1 MIEYTQGGDLAVYN
15 GLKYRR
21 DKHTGYYLN
30 AKTHKRLHVAVYEN
44 EVGAIPEGYHV
55 HHIDFNKDNNDPSN
69 LVALTNSEHETLHGQ
84 NLTEER
90 KERMRENLIE
100 NARPKASEWH
110 GSDEGRKWHA
120 EHGKEA
126 WTNRTEAE
134 YICDFCGAAFKTL
147 NRYSATQNHFCSNK
161 CRAAFRRASGV
172 DDVTKICE
180 RCGHEYR
187 ANKYQQTKYC
197 PDCKGHR
204 R

>member
-1 MIEYTQGGDLAVYN
+1 MIEYMQGGDLAVYN

-44 EVGAIPEGYHV
+44 EVGVIPDGYHV
-55 HHIDFNKDNNDPSN
+55 HHIDFNKNNNEPSN

-84 NLTEER
+84 NLTEEKRER
-90 KERMRENLIE
+90 KRENLTE

-110 GSDEGRKWHA
+110 SSDAGREWHTK
-120 EHGKEA
+120 HGKEA
-126 WTNRTEAE
+126 WANRTEAE
-134 YICDFCGAAFKTL
+134 YTCDFCGAAFKTL
-147 NRYSATQNHFCSNK
+147 NRYSPTQNRFCSNK
-161 CRAAFRRASGV
+161 CKAAFRRASGV
-172 DDVTKICE
+172 DDVAKICE